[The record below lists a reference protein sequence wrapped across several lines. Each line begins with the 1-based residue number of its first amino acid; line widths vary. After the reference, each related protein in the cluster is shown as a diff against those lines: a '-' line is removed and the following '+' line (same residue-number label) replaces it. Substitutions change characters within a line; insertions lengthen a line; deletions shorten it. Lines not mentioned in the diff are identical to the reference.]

1 MQIRKKLEDMAETSR
16 SEYRNEEFEKALIEK
31 MACKNA
37 KAKRKSFKAMW
48 IAAASSLVVVL
59 LVVSLVIFLP
69 NSSDKVYFEEDIV
82 NTQAKISDISLYLNG
97 NTFSNSGLWNVI
109 RYYDSKSGD
118 TLFYVASLDDTEETL
133 SIKLVFIV
141 NKYYSYETNNK
152 EYENAATVKGFDW
165 KYNYTI
171 DGDEVYSVSVNGKA
185 EFDDV
190 KLYVEYTQ
198 LTFDSSDNFSQVL
211 ASIFD

>member
-31 MACKNA
+31 MASKNA
-37 KAKRKSFKAMW
+37 KTKRKSLKAMW
-48 IAAASSLVVVL
+48 IATASSLAVIL
-59 LVVSLVIFLP
+59 LIVSLVIFLP

-82 NTQAKISDISLYLNG
+82 NTEAKISDIALYLNG
-97 NTFSNSGLWNVI
+97 NTFSNSGLWNVT

-118 TLFYVASLDDTEETL
+118 TLFYTASLADDESSLTL
-133 SIKLVFIV
+133 RLIFLV
-141 NKYYSYETNNK
+141 NPYYSYQVDTD
-152 EYENAATVKGFDW
+152 EYKNASTVKGFDW

-198 LTFDSSDNFSQVL
+198 LTFDNSDNFSQVL

>member
-48 IAAASSLVVVL
+48 IAVASSLVVVL

-141 NKYYSYETNNK
+141 NPYYSYETNNK
-152 EYENAATVKGFDW
+152 EYENAATVKGFNW
-165 KYNYTI
+165 KYNYTV

>member
-1 MQIRKKLEDMAETSR
+1 MAETSR

>member
-1 MQIRKKLEDMAETSR
+1 MKIRKKLEDMAETSR

-48 IAAASSLVVVL
+48 IAVASSLVVVL
-59 LVVSLVIFLP
+59 LVVSLVLFIP
-69 NSSDKVYFEEDIV
+69 NSSEKVYFEEDIV
-82 NTQAKISDISLYLNG
+82 NTEAKINDISSYLNG
-97 NTFSNSGLWNVI
+97 NTLLNTNLWNVT

-118 TLFYVASLDDTEETL
+118 TLFYVSTLADDESALSL
-133 SIKLVFIV
+133 KLVIIV
-141 NKYYSYETNNK
+141 NPYYSYKTDTK
-152 EYENAATVKGFDW
+152 EYENAAIVKGFNW
-165 KYNYTI
+165 KYNYTV

>member
-16 SEYRNEEFEKALIEK
+16 SEYRNEEFENALKEK
-31 MACKNA
+31 MARKNA
-37 KAKRKSFKAMW
+37 KTKRKSLKAMW
-48 IAAASSLVVVL
+48 IATASSLAVIL
-59 LVVSLVIFLP
+59 LIVSLVIFLP

-82 NTQAKISDISLYLNG
+82 NTEAKISDISLYLNG

-118 TLFYVASLDDTEETL
+118 TLFYTASLSDDESLLTL
-133 SIKLVFIV
+133 RLIFLV
-141 NKYYSYETNNK
+141 NPYYSYQIDTD
-152 EYENAATVKGFDW
+152 EYKNAATVKGFDW

>member
-16 SEYRNEEFEKALIEK
+16 SEYRNEEFESALKEK
-31 MACKNA
+31 MASKNA

-48 IAAASSLVVVL
+48 IAVASSLVVVL

>member
-16 SEYRNEEFEKALIEK
+16 SEYRNEEFENALKEK
-31 MACKNA
+31 MARKNA
-37 KAKRKSFKAMW
+37 KTKRKSLKAMW
-48 IAAASSLVVVL
+48 IATASSLAVIL
-59 LVVSLVIFLP
+59 LIVSLVIFLP

-82 NTQAKISDISLYLNG
+82 NTEAKISDISLYLNG

-118 TLFYVASLDDTEETL
+118 TLFYTASLSDDESSLTL
-133 SIKLVFIV
+133 RLIFLV
-141 NKYYSYETNNK
+141 NPYYSYQIDTD
-152 EYENAATVKGFDW
+152 EYKNAATVKGFDW

>member
-16 SEYRNEEFEKALIEK
+16 SEYRNEEFESALKEK
-31 MACKNA
+31 MASKNA
-37 KAKRKSFKAMW
+37 KAKRKNSKPMW
-48 IAAASSLVVVL
+48 IALASSLAVIL
-59 LVVSLVIFLP
+59 LIVSLVIFLP

-82 NTQAKISDISLYLNG
+82 NTEAKVSDISAYLNG
-97 NTFSNSGLWNVI
+97 NTFSNAKLWNVT

-118 TLFYVASLDDTEETL
+118 TLFYTASLADDESSLTL
-133 SIKLVFIV
+133 RLIFLV
-141 NKYYSYETNNK
+141 NPYYSYQVDTD
-152 EYENAATVKGFDW
+152 EYKNAATVKGFDW

>member
-48 IAAASSLVVVL
+48 IAVASSLVVVL

-152 EYENAATVKGFDW
+152 EYENAAIVKGFNW
-165 KYNYTI
+165 KYNYTV

>member
-48 IAAASSLVVVL
+48 IAVASSLVVVL

>member
-1 MQIRKKLEDMAETSR
+1 MKIRKKLEDMAETSR

-37 KAKRKSFKAMW
+37 KAKRKSFKTMW
-48 IAAASSLVVVL
+48 IAAASSLVMVL

-69 NSSDKVYFEEDIV
+69 NSSNKGYFEENIV
-82 NTQAKISDISLYLNG
+82 TTEASLKNISVYLRENTL
-97 NTFSNSGLWNVI
+97 SNPNQWYVN
-109 RYYDSKSGD
+109 RFYDSKSGD
-118 TLFYVASLDDTEETL
+118 TLFYVATLDDTEETL
-133 SIKLVFIV
+133 SIKLVFVV
-141 NKYYSYETNNK
+141 NPYYSYETNNK

>member
-1 MQIRKKLEDMAETSR
+1 
-16 SEYRNEEFEKALIEK
+16 

-59 LVVSLVIFLP
+59 LVVSLAIFIP
-69 NSSDKVYFEEDIV
+69 DSSNKVYFEEDIV
-82 NTQAKISDISLYLNG
+82 NTEAKINDISSYLNG
-97 NTFSNSGLWNVI
+97 NTLLNTNLWNVT

-118 TLFYVASLDDTEETL
+118 TLFYVSTLADDESALSL
-133 SIKLVFIV
+133 KLVIV
-141 NKYYSYETNNK
+141 VNPYYSYQVDTD
-152 EYENAATVKGFDW
+152 EYENAAIVKGFNW
-165 KYNYTI
+165 KYNYTV

>member
-16 SEYRNEEFEKALIEK
+16 SEYRNEEFESALKEK
-31 MACKNA
+31 MASKNA
-37 KAKRKSFKAMW
+37 KAKRKSLKAMW
-48 IAAASSLVVVL
+48 IATASSLVVVL

-82 NTQAKISDISLYLNG
+82 NTEAKVSDISTYLKG
-97 NTFSNSGLWNVI
+97 NSFSNSNWNVI

-118 TLFYVASLDDTEETL
+118 TLFYTASLADDESSLTL
-133 SIKLVFIV
+133 RLIFLV
-141 NKYYSYETNNK
+141 NPYYSYQVDTD
-152 EYENAATVKGFDW
+152 EYKNAATVKGFDW

-171 DGDEVYSVSVNGKA
+171 DGDEVYSVSVNGKT

>member
-1 MQIRKKLEDMAETSR
+1 MRIRKKLEDMAETSR

-48 IAAASSLVVVL
+48 IAAAGSLVVVL

-69 NSSDKVYFEEDIV
+69 NSSDKGYFEENIV
-82 NTQAKISDISLYLNG
+82 TTEASLKNISVYLNG
-97 NTFSNSGLWNVI
+97 NTLSDTDQWYVNRF
-109 RYYDSKSGD
+109 YDSKSGD
-118 TLFYVASLDDTEETL
+118 TLFYVASIDDTEESL
-133 SIKLVFIV
+133 SMRLVFVV
-141 NKYYSYETNNK
+141 NKYYSYETNAK

>member
-16 SEYRNEEFEKALIEK
+16 SEYRNEEFENALKEK
-31 MACKNA
+31 MARKNA
-37 KAKRKSFKAMW
+37 KTKRKSLKAMW
-48 IAAASSLVVVL
+48 IATASSLAVIL
-59 LVVSLVIFLP
+59 LIVSLVIFLP

-82 NTQAKISDISLYLNG
+82 NTEAKISDISLYLNG

-118 TLFYVASLDDTEETL
+118 TLFYTASLSDDESSLTL
-133 SIKLVFIV
+133 RLIFLV
-141 NKYYSYETNNK
+141 NPYYSYQVDTD
-152 EYENAATVKGFDW
+152 EYKNASTVKGFDW
-165 KYNYTI
+165 KYNYTV

>member
-1 MQIRKKLEDMAETSR
+1 MKIRKKLEDMAETSR

-48 IAAASSLVVVL
+48 IAVTSSLVVVL
-59 LVVSLVIFLP
+59 LVVSLVLFIP

-82 NTQAKISDISLYLNG
+82 NTQAKISDIATYLKG
-97 NTFSNSGLWNVI
+97 NSFSNSDWNVD

>member
-1 MQIRKKLEDMAETSR
+1 MKIRKKLEDMAETSR

>member
-1 MQIRKKLEDMAETSR
+1 M
-16 SEYRNEEFEKALIEK
+16 
-31 MACKNA
+31 
-37 KAKRKSFKAMW
+37 
-48 IAAASSLVVVL
+48 
-59 LVVSLVIFLP
+59 
-69 NSSDKVYFEEDIV
+69 
-82 NTQAKISDISLYLNG
+82 
-97 NTFSNSGLWNVI
+97 
-109 RYYDSKSGD
+109 
-118 TLFYVASLDDTEETL
+118 ASLDDTEETL

-152 EYENAATVKGFDW
+152 EYENAAIVKGFNW

>member
-1 MQIRKKLEDMAETSR
+1 MRIRKKLEDMAETSR

-69 NSSDKVYFEEDIV
+69 NSSDKGYFEENIV
-82 NTQAKISDISLYLNG
+82 TTEASLKNISVYLNG
-97 NTFSNSGLWNVI
+97 NTLSDTDQWYVNRF
-109 RYYDSKSGD
+109 YDSKSGD
-118 TLFYVASLDDTEETL
+118 TLFYVASIDDTEESL
-133 SIKLVFIV
+133 SMRLVFVV
-141 NKYYSYETNNK
+141 NKYYSYETNAK
-152 EYENAATVKGFDW
+152 EYENAAIVKGFNW
-165 KYNYTI
+165 KYNYTV

-211 ASIFD
+211 ANIFD

>member
-1 MQIRKKLEDMAETSR
+1 MVEIITSPLISFAFLRRLISYNET
-16 SEYRNEEFEKALIEK
+16 
-31 MACKNA
+31 
-37 KAKRKSFKAMW
+37 
-48 IAAASSLVVVL
+48 
-59 LVVSLVIFLP
+59 
-69 NSSDKVYFEEDIV
+69 
-82 NTQAKISDISLYLNG
+82 ISDISTYLKG
-97 NTFSNSGLWNVI
+97 NSFSASDWNVD
-109 RYYDSKSGD
+109 RYYDSKRGD
-118 TLFYVASLDDTEETL
+118 TLFYVASLDDTEEAL
-133 SIKLVFIV
+133 SIKLVFVV
-141 NKYYSYETNNK
+141 NPYYSYETNNK
-152 EYENAATVKGFDW
+152 EYENAATVKGLDW